1 MTTTASQTP
10 PATAKGSGASGAA
23 GDLQDRVAKLPLA
36 AGCRERADVAL
47 LGLPAA
53 MLTSDR
59 DFHAIVM
66 LLAHCESQG
75 LTSLGFNPDDAV
87 EIDRF
92 GEDDAESS
100 PEPTDSSRGNGA
112 DDESGSGES
121 GSGKSGPNDSEAAD
135 EPVLFTGHLPF
146 WDLLVAIHAATVQ
159 EGSPFMADFAAAVPP
174 NAEFVL
180 DCERK
185 RLLFA
190 RAADNEQRLW
200 AAVRVRAARPHSVP
214 MQATTTI
221 LESLFATVA
230 LGPTEVASRAE
241 QVAAARLIVGGAFS
255 LLTGSPG
262 TGKTFTLVRTALAWL
277 CSEEAQAA
285 ATPGYRARRIM
296 LMAPTGRAA
305 SRMGELIGEALHK
318 LENDPANLTA
328 LGPHGPDAIDSLR
341 SARPS
346 TIHSALGF
354 SPVSRQRFRHHSG
367 NLLDAGLVIVDE
379 TSMVGLELAR
389 RLLDA
394 LPEESQICLVGDPGQ
409 LRAVEMGSVLYD
421 LVSATA
427 SDPALAACH
436 ARLKVSRRFP
446 PGSMI
451 DRLARAINGDQLADA
466 DGTGESLAGLL
477 EASRIRFE
485 ELQETFTAD
494 GDDPSTSE
502 SVEARIRWLEVSESE
517 LPVIAK
523 ELVKLQAADLRSHAH
538 DPDVSKTL
546 KRAVVLGVH
555 RRGPAGA
562 HTLAEHAVQW
572 LRGKKVTDPFAF
584 PDGSSLIIT
593 RNNKGLGLSNG
604 DLAVVQAAPGGSM
617 AVFSSDKQYD
627 VRMLPAHAPAA
638 ALTVHKAQGSEW
650 RHVVV
655 VLPAK
660 PTRLLTASLLYTAC
674 SRATGSVTLV
684 TTGEIA
690 TRLQSLST
698 TL

>member
-10 PATAKGSGASGAA
+10 PATANGSGASGTA
-23 GDLQDRVAKLPLA
+23 GDLQDRVTKLPLA

-53 MLTSDR
+53 MQTSDR

-92 GEDDAESS
+92 GKDDAEST

-112 DDESGSGES
+112 DDESGSG
-121 GSGKSGPNDSEAAD
+121 DSEAAD

-146 WDLLVAIHAATVQ
+146 WDLLVAIHAAAVQ

-180 DCERK
+180 DRERK

-200 AAVRVRAARPHSVP
+200 AAVRARAARPHSAP
-214 MQATTTI
+214 TPATAKI
-221 LESLFATVA
+221 LESLFPAAASGT
-230 LGPTEVASRAE
+230 TEAASRAE
-241 QVAAARLIVGGAFS
+241 QVAAARLIVGGALS
-255 LLTGSPG
+255 LLTGPPG

-277 CSEEAQAA
+277 CSEQAQAA

-318 LENDPANLTA
+318 LENDPASLAA
-328 LGPHGPDAIDSLR
+328 LSPHGPDAIESLR

-354 SPVSRQRFRHHSG
+354 SPVGRQRYRHHSG
-367 NLLDAGLVIVDE
+367 NPLDAGLVIVDE

-389 RLLDA
+389 QLLDA
-394 LPEESQICLVGDPGQ
+394 LPEDSQICLVGDPGQ

-451 DRLARAINGDQLADA
+451 DRLARAINGDQIVDA

-477 EASRIRFE
+477 EANRITFE
-485 ELQETFTAD
+485 KLKETFTAD
-494 GDDPSTSE
+494 GDDLSSSE
-502 SVEARIRWLEVSESE
+502 SVEAQIRWLEVSEAE
-517 LPVIAK
+517 LPAIAK

-604 DLAVVQAAPGGSM
+604 DLAVVQAAPGGFM
-617 AVFSSDKQYD
+617 AVFSGDKQYD

-650 RHVVV
+650 RHVIV
-655 VLPAK
+655 VLPSK

-674 SRATGSVTLV
+674 SRATGIVTLV
-684 TTGEIA
+684 TTCA
-690 TRLQSLST
+690 VLLQLPHRFGRQET
-698 TL
+698 YAK